1 VKPSSIELTLQ
12 QARCLQLAAQGLLQS
27 SPKTA
32 TRTALRACI
41 LRMGLLQID
50 TIHVVARSPYLVLF
64 SRLGAYPQAWLEGA
78 LAKGEVFETWAHE
91 ACFAPISDLHAHR
104 LFNREARKHWGL
116 EHAQKSHTQQRAQLD
131 KLLAHIR
138 DNGPVKT
145 SDFERTE
152 GGGSAWWG
160 WKDEK
165 RWLEALFASGELMV
179 ARREKFQRVYDL
191 AERVAP
197 HLGLHHGLALQSLA
211 PGQKAAANSEPTW
224 TSGFAPL
231 SIRAGLEGASSIEKV
246 RQQFLEKSV
255 AALGI
260 TQARWV
266 HDYYRSKPRLKD
278 ADLNALVEQGV
289 LLRVRVESWDV
300 PAYVHASQAALL
312 KKALAGKLLPTHTAL
327 LSPFDPIVWDRERA
341 LAMFDFDYRLEC
353 YTPEAKRIHGY
364 FVLPILCRGELIGR
378 LDAKAHRAQGV
389 FEIKALHAQT
399 GAAWTALQTADVAQ
413 AIQRCANW
421 HATPD
426 VTINQTR
433 PAKLAAALRRALRD
447 ASLESSKR

>member
-1 VKPSSIELTLQ
+1 MELTLQ
-12 QARCLQLAAQGLLQS
+12 QARNLQLAAQGLLQPS
-27 SPKTA
+27 ARAASRGA
-32 TRTALRACI
+32 VRACI
-41 LRMGLLQID
+41 ERMGLLQID

-64 SRLGAYPQAWLEGA
+64 SRLGAYPQAWLDEA
-78 LAKGEVFETWAHE
+78 LAKGELFETWAHE
-91 ACFAPISDLHAHR
+91 ACFAPIADLQAHR
-104 LFNREARKHWGL
+104 LYNRGARKHWGL
-116 EHAQKSHTQQRAQLD
+116 EHAQKSHTKQRAELD

-138 DNGPVKT
+138 ENGPVKT

-152 GGGSAWWG
+152 GKASPWWG

-165 RWLEALFASGELMV
+165 RWLEALFATGELMV

-197 HLGLHHGLALQSLA
+197 QLGESGDALTA
-211 PGQKAAANSEPTW
+211 GQ
-224 TSGFAPL
+224 
-231 SIRAGLEGASSIEKV
+231 V
-246 RQQFLEKSV
+246 QQLFIEKSV

-278 ADLNALVEQGV
+278 ADLDALVEQGA
-289 LLRVRVESWDV
+289 LLRVPVEGWQA
-300 PAYVHASQAALL
+300 PAYVHASQAPLL
-312 KKALAGKLLPTHTAL
+312 KKALANKLAATHTAL

-341 LAMFDFDYRLEC
+341 LALFDFDYRLEC
-353 YTPEAKRIHGY
+353 YTPEAKRVHGY

-389 FEIKALHAQT
+389 FEVRALHAQT
-399 GAAWTALQTADVAQ
+399 GAAWTESQIADVAH

-426 VTINQTR
+426 VKINQTR
-433 PAKLAAALRRALRD
+433 PTKLATALRRALRMLP
-447 ASLESSKR
+447 LESA

>member
-1 VKPSSIELTLQ
+1 MELTLQ
-12 QARCLQLAAQGLLQS
+12 QARCLQLAAQGLLQ
-27 SPKTA
+27 PPNRIA
-32 TRTALRACI
+32 TRGALRACME
-41 LRMGLLQID
+41 RMGLLQID

-64 SRLGAYPQAWLEGA
+64 SRLGTYPQSWLDDA

-91 ACFAPISDLHAHR
+91 ACFAPIADLHAHR

-116 EHAQKSHTQQRAQLD
+116 EHAQKSHAQQRAELD

-145 SDFERTE
+145 SVFERTE

-165 RWLEALFASGELMV
+165 RWLEALFATGELMV
-179 ARREKFQRVYDL
+179 ARRDKFQRVYDL

-197 HLGLHHGLALQSLA
+197 QLAASMDA
-211 PGQKAAANSEPTW
+211 PTTERVRQL
-224 TSGFAPL
+224 F
-231 SIRAGLEGASSIEKV
+231 IEK
-246 RQQFLEKSV
+246 SI

-278 ADLNALVEQGV
+278 QDLEALVEQGV
-289 LLRVRVESWDV
+289 LFRVRVDGWDA

-312 KKALAGKLLPTHTAL
+312 KNTLAGKLLPTHTAL

-353 YTPEAKRIHGY
+353 YTPEVKRVHGY

-378 LDAKAHRAQGV
+378 LDAKAHRAQGE

-399 GAAWTALQTADVAQ
+399 GAAWTAVQITDVAQ

-421 HATPD
+421 QATPD

-433 PAKLAAALRRALRD
+433 PAKLAAVLRRALRD
-447 ASLESSKR
+447 ASLESSKK

>member
-1 VKPSSIELTLQ
+1 MQ
-12 QARCLQLAAQGLLQS
+12 QARCLQLAAQGLLQ
-27 SPKTA
+27 PTARTA
-32 TRTALRACI
+32 TRGALRACI
-41 LRMGLLQID
+41 ARMGLLQID

-64 SRLGAYPQAWLEGA
+64 SRLGPYPQSWLDEA
-78 LAKGEVFETWAHE
+78 LTKGEVFETWAHE
-91 ACFAPISDLHAHR
+91 ACFAPIDDLNAHR
-104 LFNREARKHWGL
+104 LFNRETRKHWGL
-116 EHAQKSHTQQRAQLD
+116 VNAQKSHAQQRAELD

-152 GGGSAWWG
+152 GKGSAWWG

-165 RWLEALFASGELMV
+165 RWLEALFATGELMV

-197 HLGLHHGLALQSLA
+197 QLAASLEA
-211 PGQKAAANSEPTW
+211 PTPGQ
-224 TSGFAPL
+224 
-231 SIRAGLEGASSIEKV
+231 V
-246 RQQFLEKSV
+246 RNRFIEKSV

-278 ADLNALVEQGV
+278 ADLDALVEQGN
-289 LLRVRVESWDV
+289 LLRVRVDGWDA

-312 KKALAGKLLPTHTAL
+312 KKAIAGKLLPTHTAL

-341 LAMFDFDYRLEC
+341 LTMFDFDYRLEC
-353 YTPEAKRIHGY
+353 YTPEAKRVHGY
-364 FVLPILCRGELIGR
+364 FVLPILCRDELIGR
-378 LDAKAHRAQGV
+378 LDAKAHRAEGV
-389 FEIKALHAQT
+389 FEVKALHAQS
-399 GAAWTALQTADVAQ
+399 GAAWTESQIADVAQ

-421 HATPD
+421 HATPK
-426 VTINQTR
+426 VTISQTR
-433 PAKLAAALRRALRD
+433 PAKLAAALKRALRD
-447 ASLESSKR
+447 AP

>member
-1 VKPSSIELTLQ
+1 MELTLQ
-12 QARCLQLAAQGLLQS
+12 QARCLQLAAQGLLQ
-27 SPKTA
+27 PPARAA
-32 TRTALRACI
+32 TRSAVRACI
-41 LRMGLLQID
+41 GRMGLLQID

-64 SRLGAYPQAWLEGA
+64 SRLGAYPQSWLDEA
-78 LAKGEVFETWAHE
+78 LDQGKVFETWAHE
-91 ACFAPISDLHAHR
+91 ACFAPIGDLQAHH

-116 EHAQKSHTQQRAQLD
+116 EHARKSHAKQRTELD

-138 DNGPVKT
+138 ENGAVKT

-152 GGGSAWWG
+152 GKGSPWWG

-165 RWLEALFASGELMV
+165 RWLEALFATGELMV

-197 HLGLHHGLALQSLA
+197 QLVESADALTT
-211 PGQKAAANSEPTW
+211 GQ
-224 TSGFAPL
+224 
-231 SIRAGLEGASSIEKV
+231 V
-246 RQQFLEKSV
+246 QQLFMEKSV

-278 ADLNALVEQGV
+278 ADLDALMEQGT
-289 LLRVRVESWDV
+289 LLRVRVEGWQA
-300 PAYVHASQAALL
+300 PAYVHASQATLL
-312 KKALAGKLLPTHTAL
+312 KKALANKLDATHTAL

-341 LAMFDFDYRLEC
+341 LDMFNFEYRLEC
-353 YTPEAKRIHGY
+353 YTPEPKRVHGY

-378 LDAKAHRAQGV
+378 LDAKAHRAQGI
-389 FEIKALHAQT
+389 FEVKALHAQPGT
-399 GAAWTALQTADVAQ
+399 AWTESQILDVAH

-421 HATPD
+421 HATPM
-426 VTINQTR
+426 VKINPTR
-433 PAKLAAALRRALRD
+433 PAKLGTALQRALRV
-447 ASLESSKR
+447 ASLESA